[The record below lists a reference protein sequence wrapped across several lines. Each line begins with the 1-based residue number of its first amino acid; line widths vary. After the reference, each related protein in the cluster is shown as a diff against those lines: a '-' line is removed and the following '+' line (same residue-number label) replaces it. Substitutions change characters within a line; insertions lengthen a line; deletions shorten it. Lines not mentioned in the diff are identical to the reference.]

1 MHLNYLGPVSCFSP
15 SVIPFTVHHQWLM
28 VLWLQHPLFIEM
40 ANDILLSIDV
50 LLIIFL
56 ILELK
61 RTFDIHLLVLF
72 HHLFVCYI
80 ALYDFTNASSPLTLL

>member
-1 MHLNYLGPVSCFSP
+1 
-15 SVIPFTVHHQWLM
+15 M

-72 HHLFVCYI
+72 HHLFVYCI